1 MVARKK
7 DYRSGFFTIQS
18 LKSRIFDGLGR
29 MLVMISLC
37 LANEYTRAIALL
49 VIFVS
54 NVFR

>member
-7 DYRSGFFTIQS
+7 ECRSGFVTIQS
-18 LKSRIFDGLGR
+18 LKSRIFDGSGR
-29 MLVMISLC
+29 MLVMLSFRLE
-37 LANEYTRAIALL
+37 NEYARAIALL